1 MKLNNYFFQ
10 NKKIRTIVIGA
21 AIIFLVAAFF
31 LKLSLRTQIIVED
44 AKTGEIYLSC
54 PLRMGGEFSVEFIHS
69 VNKSPVEDFYQVRK
83 DGIYVVRTKYYGFG
97 AGVQTELEDG
107 QILTY
112 EDNGSSMVISGIDRR
127 MDDLQYIVG
136 TVSDHVLRIGG
147 KEISLR
153 DTCGRN
159 TRVRIHKK

>member
-1 MKLNNYFFQ
+1 
-10 NKKIRTIVIGA
+10 
-21 AIIFLVAAFF
+21 
-31 LKLSLRTQIIVED
+31 
-44 AKTGEIYLSC
+44 
-54 PLRMGGEFSVEFIHS
+54 MGGEFSVEFIHS